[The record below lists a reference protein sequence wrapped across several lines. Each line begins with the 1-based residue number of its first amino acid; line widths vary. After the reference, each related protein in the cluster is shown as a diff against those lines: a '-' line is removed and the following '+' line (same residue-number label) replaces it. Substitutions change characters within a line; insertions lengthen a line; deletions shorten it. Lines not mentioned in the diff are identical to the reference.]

1 MVFTMTESNVP
12 PPPAAAAA
20 PETPVASYETP
31 GGVVAVQ
38 PANKDEQNMGLLM
51 FILGIFTSFIGPL
64 ILWLMKKEQSR
75 YLEAQGKEIL
85 NFQITT
91 FLLMLCNIPLFFI
104 VIGILTHF
112 AIVITYLVLMI
123 IGAVTASKGNF
134 YRFPFALRLLK

>member
-1 MVFTMTESNVP
+1 MTESNVP
-12 PPPAAAAA
+12 LPAPAAAASPVVGYEA
-20 PETPVASYETP
+20 PAGAEMA
-31 GGVVAVQ
+31 Q
-38 PANKDEQNMGLLM
+38 PQSKDEQNMGLLM

-91 FLLMLCNIPLFFI
+91 FIVMLCNIPLFFI
-104 VIGILTHF
+104 LIGILTHF

-134 YRFPFALRLLK
+134 YRFP

>member
-1 MVFTMTESNVP
+1 MTESNVP
-12 PPPAAAAA
+12 PTAAAAA
-20 PETPVASYETP
+20 AAATEAPVANYETP

-134 YRFPFALRLLK
+134 YRFPFAFRLLK